1 MGFGT
6 NSYVLVQTAPG
17 DEESKFDV
25 VRVLAS
31 TEDIAQK
38 LCVSADYSPTFLGNS
53 QVTSHWHVF
62 SGRRFKRSAVLMET
76 KLEHVGVEWSK
87 TLACQVQGHL
97 AIEIARRLLMR
108 NLNWQWSST

>member
-17 DEESKFDV
+17 DEEGKFDV

-38 LCVSADYSPTFLGNS
+38 LYVSADYSPTFLGNS

-62 SGRRFKRSAVLMET
+62 SGRRFKRSAVLMEIRLCPWT
-76 KLEHVGVEWSK
+76 FNGPKHLPAKFRALWLTELPGVF
-87 TLACQVQGHL
+87 
-97 AIEIARRLLMR
+97 
-108 NLNWQWSST
+108 